1 MPINVFVRPGDQFSF
16 ELVGRSNYVVAAQV
30 VQVTPSQLT
39 LRTESG
45 RTLRVPLDAVK
56 SVTPL
61 QTPGLADPRLQESET
76 QGASR
81 ILMTAVEA
89 SAPEEDPRA
98 RVQALRQALTQAA
111 NTTSGTY
118 NERLIE
124 AAIGLT
130 KLAASRLEV
139 TDPEVAYSIREDI
152 QKASERFAK
161 FDPKKQ
167 GSGSLSAAIDHAVS
181 TVQDIEKKQW
191 TSFASTFTAVPRI
204 VTQDRIN
211 VTRNSNNEFEL
222 PIKITLDKGQLP
234 AENVTLVLDQ
244 FRNLK
249 MIGNPA
255 QIRRLK
261 PGKTVVLKARMRD
274 ARKQG
279 AKNDVKIDAHLRFMS
294 LLGEPEEST
303 RQNLTLRIH
312 GGERHEDIPNPFRAY
327 AGGLPVE
334 KPDMF
339 FGRDALIQEFT
350 KGLGTTPGGM
360 CYVLYGQQRTGKSSV
375 LEQVKSRLIGGGA
388 VVASMSVG
396 TIDRRSM
403 TLDFIEEV
411 LSQFRVQVD
420 SMLPPELSGLLLSR
434 WPDEATIEKRP
445 LRSFQRARDAAR
457 SVLRMAGRTAVP
469 FVIVVD
475 EFTYLHEILRRR
487 GTPHSE
493 QNELRDFMRQLKGL
507 LEAKLFSALLVGQ
520 DTMPRFLE
528 EFPNEFSV
536 MTTRRLEYLTEHET
550 QELADVPVRTGDNSS
565 RYSGYALSTIATYTD
580 GHPFFTQILCDRII
594 TLVNSK
600 QRSDI
605 TQSDVEEAVE
615 TLIHGRDII
624 EGHKFDCLVTADN
637 TQSFLADDTDELEP
651 HAAQAAQEVLMRVA
665 VLSGSQNLPVTVE
678 DLRLNSLQQRALR
691 DLVMR
696 GVLRSSETGVS
707 IRVLLYADYL
717 RGQAS

>member
-1 MPINVFVRPGDQFSF
+1 VPINVIVRPGDQFSF
-16 ELVGRSNYVVAAQV
+16 ELVGRSSYAVTAHV
-30 VQVTPSQLT
+30 VQVTSSQIT

-45 RTLRVPLDAVK
+45 RTLTVPLDAVK
-56 SVTPL
+56 SVSPL
-61 QTPGLADPRLQESET
+61 QTQGLAEPRLQASET

-89 SAPEEDPRA
+89 SAPEQDARA
-98 RVQALRQALTQAA
+98 RVRALKQALTQAA
-111 NTTSGTY
+111 NTISGAY
-118 NERLIE
+118 NRRLIE
-124 AAIGLT
+124 AAIGVT
-130 KLAASRLEV
+130 KLVASRLEV
-139 TDPEVAYSIREDI
+139 TDPEVAHLIRAEI
-152 QKASERFAK
+152 KKASEGFAK
-161 FDPKKQ
+161 FHPRKQ
-167 GSGSLSAAIDHAVS
+167 GSGSLSAAINRAVS
-181 TVQDIEKKQW
+181 AVQDIEEKQW
-191 TSFASTFTAVPRI
+191 VSFSSTFTAVPRI

-211 VTRNSNNEFEL
+211 VTRGSNNEFEL
-222 PIKITLDKGQLP
+222 PIKVTLDKGQLP
-234 AENVTLVLDQ
+234 AENVTLVLDK

-255 QIRRLK
+255 QIRRLG
-261 PGKTVVLKARMRD
+261 PGETVVLKARMRD

-279 AKNDVKIDAHLRFMS
+279 AKNDVRIDAHLRFKS

-303 RQNLTLRIH
+303 RQNLILRINR
-312 GGERHEDIPNPFRAY
+312 GERHENIPNPFRAY

-339 FGRDALIQEFT
+339 FGRSDLIQEFA

-360 CYVLYGQQRTGKSSV
+360 CYALYGQQRTGKSSV
-375 LEQVKSRLIGGGA
+375 LEQVKSRLIGEGA

-403 TLDFIEEV
+403 TLDFIEEI

-420 SMLPPELSGLLLSR
+420 SMLPPELSGLLLAR

-475 EFTYLHEILRRR
+475 EFTYLHEILRRQ

-507 LEAKLFSALLVGQ
+507 LEARLFSALLLGQ

-528 EFPNEFSV
+528 DFPNEFSV
-536 MTTRRLEYLTEHET
+536 MSTRRLEYLTEHET
-550 QELADVPVRTGDNSS
+550 QELADVPVRTRDNSS
-565 RYSGYALSTIATYTD
+565 RYSGYALNTIATYTD

-637 TQSFLADDTDELEP
+637 TQSFLADDIDDFGPDAT
-651 HAAQAAQEVLMRVA
+651 QAAQDVLMRVA
-665 VLSGSQNLPVTVE
+665 VLSGSQNLPVTVQ
-678 DLRLNSLQQRALR
+678 DLKLDNLQQRALR
-691 DLVMR
+691 DLLMR
-696 GVLRSSETGVS
+696 GVLRSSEAGVS
-707 IRVLLYADYL
+707 IRVLFYADYL
-717 RGQAS
+717 RGRVS